1 MATNVLLPQWG
12 MNMEDGLLVKWL
24 VAEGDSVETG
34 QPLVEV
40 ETAKIE
46 SELESPVSG
55 VVAHIMASEGATAN
69 VGDIV
74 VVIADPGESV
84 ERPESSRPAPTRR
97 AARPPVAD
105 RAGAARGSRAQVTP
119 VARRLAGQNNV
130 DLEGVS
136 GSGPNGRITEDDVR
150 QVILRQAQDDRG
162 GARHAAQVVPQARLL
177 AKRNGIDLAGVGGTG
192 PNGRILVAD
201 VEAALRQAQDERGR
215 AQDERGGLADPEQ
228 YSEIA
233 PLRGLR
239 RTIAQRMT
247 QSSRSTAPVTLTTEV
262 NVTEAVAMRERLLA
276 EWRQHRIRPLDLDL
290 VVKATAASLAEHPRL
305 NSHLAGDELGLL
317 KDVNVGL
324 AMAVDDG
331 LLVPVIKSADS
342 KGLLEVAR
350 EIRDL
355 SDRNRKGEL
364 SVDDMTGAGFTITS
378 LAGYGIDAFTP
389 IIDPPQVAILG
400 VGRIVEKP
408 AVHEG
413 QVVIRS
419 MMFLSLTFDHR
430 ALDGVP
436 TAEFLRTLA
445 SKLEDPAW
453 MA

>member
-24 VAEGDSVETG
+24 VAEGDSVEAG

-84 ERPESSRPAPTRR
+84 ERPESSRPAPPPRPARR
-97 AARPPVAD
+97 ERG
-105 RAGAARGSRAQVTP
+105 AGAARGGRGQVTP
-119 VARRLAGQNNV
+119 VARRLAQQNNV
-130 DLEGVS
+130 NLNGVS

-150 QVILRQAQDDRG
+150 QAMQARVSSS
-162 GARHAAQVVPQARLL
+162 ARPAAQVVPKARLL
-177 AKRNGIDLAGVGGTG
+177 AKQNGIDLAGVNGTG
-192 PNGRILVAD
+192 PDGRILVAD
-201 VEAALRQAQDERGR
+201 VEAALRGSKDEPQAAR
-215 AQDERGGLADPEQ
+215 LANPEL

-247 QSSRSTAPVTLTTEV
+247 QSSQSTAPVTLTSEV
-262 NVTEAVAMRERLLA
+262 DVTEAVAMRERLLA

-290 VVKATAASLAEHPRL
+290 VVNATAASLAEHSRL
-305 NSHLAGDELGLL
+305 NSHLASDEVGLL
-317 KDVNVGL
+317 KDVNIGV

-331 LLVPVIKSADS
+331 LLVPVIKSAHS

-355 SDRNRKGEL
+355 SDRNRNGKL

-378 LAGYGIDAFTP
+378 LSGYGIDAFTP

-408 AVHEG
+408 AVHDG
-413 QVVIRS
+413 QVTIRS
-419 MMFLSLTFDHR
+419 MMSLSLTFDHR

-436 TAEFLRTLA
+436 AAEFLRTLA
-445 SKLEDPAW
+445 SKLQDPAW

>member
-24 VAEGDSVETG
+24 VAEGDTVEAG
-34 QPLVEV
+34 QPLVEI

-46 SELESPVSG
+46 SELESPVAG
-55 VVAHIMASEGATAN
+55 VVAHVMASAGTTAN
-69 VGDIV
+69 VGDILL
-74 VVIADPGESV
+74 IIGEPGESV
-84 ERPESSRPAPTRR
+84 ERPASSRPAPAPRPARR
-97 AARPPVAD
+97 ER
-105 RAGAARGSRAQVTP
+105 RAGAARGGRGQVTP
-119 VARRLAGQNNV
+119 VARRLAAQNDI
-130 DLEGVS
+130 DLERVS
-136 GSGPNGRITEDDVR
+136 GSGPNGRITENDVR
-150 QVILRQAQDDRG
+150 QAMRAQKSSSSRP
-162 GARHAAQVVPQARLL
+162 AAQVVPKARLL
-177 AKRNGIDLAGVGGTG
+177 AKQNGIDLAGVNGTG

-201 VEAALRQAQDERGR
+201 VLRQAQDERGR
-215 AQDERGGLADPEQ
+215 AQDDRQAGGLADPEL

-239 RTIAQRMT
+239 RTIAQRMA

-262 NVTEAVAMRERLLA
+262 DVTEAVAMRERLLA

-290 VVKATAASLAEHPRL
+290 IVKATAASLTEHPRL
-305 NSHLAGDELGLL
+305 NSHLAGDEVGLL
-317 KDVNVGL
+317 KDVNVGV
-324 AMAVDDG
+324 AMAVDEG
-331 LLVPVIKSADS
+331 LLVPVIKSAAAKS
-342 KGLLEVAR
+342 LLEIAR

-355 SDRNRKGEL
+355 SDRNRSGKL

-378 LAGYGIDAFTP
+378 LSGYGIDAFTP

-413 QVVIRS
+413 QVAVRS
-419 MMFLSLTFDHR
+419 LMFLSLTFDHR

-436 TAEFLRTLA
+436 AAEFLRTLA
-445 SKLEDPAW
+445 SKLHDPAW
-453 MA
+453 MAD